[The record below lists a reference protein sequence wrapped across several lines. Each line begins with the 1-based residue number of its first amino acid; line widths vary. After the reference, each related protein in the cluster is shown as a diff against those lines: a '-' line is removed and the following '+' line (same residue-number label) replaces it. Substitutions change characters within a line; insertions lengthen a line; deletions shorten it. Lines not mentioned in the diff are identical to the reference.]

1 MVNNS
6 LFAIKIQ
13 INAPD
18 YLGENVKWRKKTDHI
33 TNQYQLLAES
43 KIDTN
48 GQITLDKKI
57 EKIELTEI
65 VIGRSFGLLYLDTA
79 TNFYNI
85 YFPKDTILDTMSLK
99 KIKYSWFFW
108 IYLIMI
114 SIN

>member
-1 MVNNS
+1 M
-6 LFAIKIQ
+6 A
-13 INAPD
+13 
-18 YLGENVKWRKKTDHI
+18 KKTDHI

-48 GQITLDKKI
+48 GQITLDQKI

-108 IYLIMI
+108 ICLIMI